1 MSTND
6 GCERPRQGLAEGI
19 MKTETLEVDRHD
31 VKCPYC
37 SETFELFGAR
47 WCSHWP
53 VRRQSKRCPRC
64 MRCLCDHPFYKDP
77 RMWMDAPGAFRKR
90 GFPRLFLLYL

>member
-1 MSTND
+1 MI
-6 GCERPRQGLAEGI
+6 P
-19 MKTETLEVDRHD
+19 ETLEVVRHD

-37 SETFELFGAR
+37 SEKFELFSAK

-53 VRRQSKRCPRC
+53 VGAQSKQCPRC
-64 MRCLCDHPFYKDP
+64 MRCLCRHPSYKNP